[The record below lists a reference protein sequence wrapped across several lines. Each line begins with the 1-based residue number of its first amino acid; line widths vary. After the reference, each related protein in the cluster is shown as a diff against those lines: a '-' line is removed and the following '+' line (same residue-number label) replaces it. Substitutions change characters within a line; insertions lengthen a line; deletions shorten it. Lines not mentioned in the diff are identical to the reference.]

1 MADPGINRDMQDMAT
16 HTQARVPALPM
27 PVHVLAVD
35 DQAAIMA
42 VVAVDIPAAVVVDD
56 PAAVKVAGIT
66 VTEHPLSTK
75 GHSAGW
81 PFLRPASSAVWSCF
95 TSGTILRRAD

>member
-16 HTQARVPALPM
+16 DTRARVLARPM
-27 PVHVLAVD
+27 PVHALAED

-42 VVAVDIPAAVVVDD
+42 VGVADD

-66 VTEHPLSTK
+66 VTEHPQNDRATPR
-75 GHSAGW
+75 GW
-81 PFLRPASSAVWSCF
+81 PFLRPPASFAVESSF
-95 TSGTILRRAD
+95 TSGTILRRTD